1 MQPTERGVRTL
12 QPVGDFHVMMSRQ
25 STLWMVVS
33 VLFFSGCVPMSQFAE
48 VRDDRNDLEEDLEL
62 LAQQVETLRLAV
74 AEKDGQARE
83 DNRRIAAL
91 EADTSRCG
99 TASRR
104 CGARNAELEAL
115 NSMLTDE
122 LDRKRSASG
131 AEQAALLSELQRIRT
146 DLQFQEDS
154 LLALEGNLKD
164 REARVAELSGML
176 ERQKSAGE
184 ALKAKLS
191 EALFAFRNRGLE
203 VEERDGKVYVR
214 LASKLLFA
222 SGSTA
227 IDPGGREALIGLAK
241 AIEGETGFEIVVE
254 GHTDDVAFN
263 RPTSPRN
270 NWELSVL
277 RSTAVVE
284 VLTAN
289 SDLQPGLLTAA
300 GRSEYHPRDPE
311 DRNRNRRIEVV
322 LSPRL
327 DGLYDL
333 LEE

>member
-1 MQPTERGVRTL
+1 MAL
-12 QPVGDFHVMMSRQ
+12 SI
-25 STLWMVVS
+25 
-33 VLFFSGCVPMSQFAE
+33 LFVTGCVPMSQFAE
-48 VRDDRNDLEEDLEL
+48 VRDDRDALDQDLETLT
-62 LAQQVETLRLAV
+62 QQVEALRLAV

-83 DNRRIAAL
+83 DARKMEAL
-91 EADTSRCG
+91 AADTSRCG
-99 TASRR
+99 TALRS
-104 CGARNAELEAL
+104 CGASNAELEAL
-115 NSMLTDE
+115 NAMLTEE
-122 LDRKRSASG
+122 LERKRSASG
-131 AEQAALLSELQRIRT
+131 AEQAALLSELQRIRA

-154 LLALEGNLKD
+154 LLALDRDLRD
-164 REARVAELSGML
+164 REARVAELTRLL
-176 ERQKSAGE
+176 EAQKSAGE
-184 ALKAKLS
+184 ALKAKLND
-191 EALFAFRNRGLE
+191 ALFAFRNRGLE

-227 IDPGGREALIGLAK
+227 IDPEGRNALIGLAR

-263 RPTSPRN
+263 SSTSPKN

-289 SDLQPGLLTAA
+289 SGLDPAQLTAA
-300 GRSEYHPRDPE
+300 GRSEFHPRNPK

-322 LSPRL
+322 LSPKL

>member
-1 MQPTERGVRTL
+1 MAL
-12 QPVGDFHVMMSRQ
+12 SI
-25 STLWMVVS
+25 
-33 VLFFSGCVPMSQFAE
+33 LFVTGCVPMSQFAE
-48 VRDDRNDLEEDLEL
+48 VRDDRDALDQDLETLT
-62 LAQQVETLRLAV
+62 QQVEALRLAV

-83 DNRRIAAL
+83 DARKMEAL
-91 EADTSRCG
+91 AADTARCG
-99 TASRR
+99 TALRS
-104 CGARNAELEAL
+104 CGARYAELEAL
-115 NSMLTDE
+115 NTMLTEE
-122 LDRKRSASG
+122 LERKRSASG
-131 AEQAALLSELQRIRT
+131 AEQAALLSELQRIRA

-154 LLALEGNLKD
+154 LLALERDLRD
-164 REARVAELSGML
+164 REARVAELTRLL
-176 ERQKSAGE
+176 EAQKSAGE
-184 ALKAKLS
+184 ALKAKLND
-191 EALFAFRNRGLE
+191 ALFAFRNRGLE

-227 IDPGGREALIGLAK
+227 IDPEGRNALIGLAR

-263 RPTSPRN
+263 SSTSPKN

-289 SDLQPGLLTAA
+289 SGLDPAQLTAA
-300 GRSEYHPRDPE
+300 GRSEFHPRNPK

-322 LSPRL
+322 LSPKL

>member
-1 MQPTERGVRTL
+1 MAL
-12 QPVGDFHVMMSRQ
+12 SI
-25 STLWMVVS
+25 
-33 VLFFSGCVPMSQFAE
+33 LFVTGCVPMSQFAE
-48 VRDDRNDLEEDLEL
+48 VRDDRDALDQDLETLT
-62 LAQQVETLRLAV
+62 QQVEALRLAV

-83 DNRRIAAL
+83 DARKMEAL
-91 EADTSRCG
+91 AADTARCG
-99 TASRR
+99 TALRS

-115 NSMLTDE
+115 NAMLTEE
-122 LDRKRSASG
+122 LERKRSASG
-131 AEQAALLSELQRIRT
+131 AEQAALLSELQRIRA

-154 LLALEGNLKD
+154 LLALDRDLRD
-164 REARVAELSGML
+164 REARVAELTRLL
-176 ERQKSAGE
+176 EAQKSAGE
-184 ALKAKLS
+184 ALKTKLND
-191 EALFAFRNRGLE
+191 ALFAFRNRGLE

-227 IDPGGREALIGLAK
+227 IDPEGRNALIGLAR

-263 RPTSPRN
+263 SSTSPKN

-289 SDLQPGLLTAA
+289 SGLDPAQLTAA
-300 GRSEYHPRDPE
+300 GRSEFHPRDPE

-322 LSPRL
+322 LSPKL

>member
-1 MQPTERGVRTL
+1 
-12 QPVGDFHVMMSRQ
+12 MMSRQ
-25 STLWMVVS
+25 STVWVALSILLVT
-33 VLFFSGCVPMSQFAE
+33 GCVPMSQFAE
-48 VRDDRNDLEEDLEL
+48 VRDDRDALDLDLEALT
-62 LAQQVETLRLAV
+62 QQVEALRLAV

-83 DNRRIAAL
+83 DARRMDAL
-91 EADTSRCG
+91 AADTARCG
-99 TASRR
+99 TALRS
-104 CGARNAELEAL
+104 CGTRNAELEAL
-115 NSMLTDE
+115 NAMLTEE
-122 LDRKRSASG
+122 LERKRSASG
-131 AEQAALLSELQRIRT
+131 AEQAALLSELQRIRA

-154 LLALEGNLKD
+154 LLALERDLRD
-164 REARVAELSGML
+164 REARVAELTRML
-176 ERQKSAGE
+176 EAQKSAGE
-184 ALKAKLS
+184 ALKAKLNN
-191 EALFAFRNRGLE
+191 ALFAFRNRGLE

-227 IDPGGREALIGLAK
+227 IDPEGRDALIGLAR

-263 RPTSPRN
+263 SPTSPKN

-277 RSTAVVE
+277 RSTAVVD

-289 SDLQPGLLTAA
+289 STLDPAQLTAA
-300 GRSEYHPRDPE
+300 GRSEFHPRDPE

-322 LSPRL
+322 LSPKL

>member
-1 MQPTERGVRTL
+1 
-12 QPVGDFHVMMSRQ
+12 MMSRQ
-25 STLWMVVS
+25 STVWVALS
-33 VLFFSGCVPMSQFAE
+33 ILFVTGCVPMSQFAE
-48 VRDDRNDLEEDLEL
+48 VRDDRDALDQDLETLT
-62 LAQQVETLRLAV
+62 QQVEALRLAV

-83 DNRRIAAL
+83 DARKMEAL
-91 EADTSRCG
+91 AADTARCG
-99 TASRR
+99 TALRS

-115 NSMLTDE
+115 NAMLTEE
-122 LDRKRSASG
+122 LERKRSASG
-131 AEQAALLSELQRIRT
+131 AEQAALLSELQRIRA

-154 LLALEGNLKD
+154 LLALERDLRD
-164 REARVAELSGML
+164 REARVAELTRML
-176 ERQKSAGE
+176 EAQKSAGE
-184 ALKAKLS
+184 ALKAKLND
-191 EALFAFRNRGLE
+191 ALFAFRNRGLE

-227 IDPGGREALIGLAK
+227 IDPEGRDALIGLAR

-263 RPTSPRN
+263 SPTSPKN

-284 VLTAN
+284 VLTEN
-289 SDLQPGLLTAA
+289 SGLDPAQLTAA
-300 GRSEYHPRDPE
+300 GRSEFHPRDPE

-322 LSPRL
+322 LSPKL

>member
-1 MQPTERGVRTL
+1 
-12 QPVGDFHVMMSRQ
+12 MMSRQ
-25 STLWMVVS
+25 STVWVALS
-33 VLFFSGCVPMSQFAE
+33 ILFVTGCVPMSQFAE
-48 VRDDRNDLEEDLEL
+48 VRDDRDALDQDLETLT
-62 LAQQVETLRLAV
+62 QQVEALRLAV

-83 DNRRIAAL
+83 DARKMEAL
-91 EADTSRCG
+91 AADTARCG
-99 TASRR
+99 TALRS

-115 NSMLTDE
+115 NAMLTEE
-122 LDRKRSASG
+122 LERKRSASG
-131 AEQAALLSELQRIRT
+131 AEQAALLSELQRIRA

-154 LLALEGNLKD
+154 LLALERDLRD
-164 REARVAELSGML
+164 REARVAELTRML
-176 ERQKSAGE
+176 EAQKSAGE
-184 ALKAKLS
+184 ALKAKLND
-191 EALFAFRNRGLE
+191 ALFAFRNRGLE

-227 IDPGGREALIGLAK
+227 IDPEGRDALIGLAR

-263 RPTSPRN
+263 SPTSPKN

-289 SDLQPGLLTAA
+289 SGLDPAQLTAA
-300 GRSEYHPRDPE
+300 GRSEFHPRDPE

-322 LSPRL
+322 LSPKL

>member
-1 MQPTERGVRTL
+1 
-12 QPVGDFHVMMSRQ
+12 VGDFHIMMSRQ
-25 STLWMVVS
+25 STLWMVFPI
-33 VLFFSGCVPMSQFAE
+33 LFVTGCVPMSQFAE
-48 VRDDRNDLEEDLEL
+48 VSDDRNSLEADLEL
-62 LAQQVETLRLAV
+62 LAKQAETLRLAV
-74 AEKDGQARE
+74 AENEGQARE
-83 DNRRIAAL
+83 DGRRMSAL

-99 TASRR
+99 TALRN
-104 CGARNAELEAL
+104 CGARNAELESL
-115 NSMLTDE
+115 NAMLTDE

-131 AEQAALLSELQRIRT
+131 AEQAALLSELQRIRA

-154 LLALEGNLKD
+154 LLALEGNLRD
-164 REARVAELSGML
+164 REARVAELSRLL
-176 ERQKSAGE
+176 EKQKSAGE
-184 ALKAKLS
+184 ALKAKLND
-191 EALFAFRNRGLE
+191 ALFAFRDRGLE

-227 IDPGGREALIGLAK
+227 IDPDGREALIGLAK

-254 GHTDDVAFN
+254 GHTDDVAFS
-263 RPTSPRN
+263 RPESPRN

-289 SDLQPGLLTAA
+289 SALQAGLLTAA

-311 DRNRNRRIEVV
+311 DRARNRRIEVV
-322 LSPRL
+322 LSPKL